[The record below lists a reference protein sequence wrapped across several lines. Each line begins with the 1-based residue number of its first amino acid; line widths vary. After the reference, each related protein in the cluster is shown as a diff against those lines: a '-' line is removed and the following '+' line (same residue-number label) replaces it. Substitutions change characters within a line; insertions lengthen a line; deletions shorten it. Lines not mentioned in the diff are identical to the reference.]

1 MAFGE
6 LLCLL
11 TKWNLEGFAIPDIK
25 HATFIQY
32 ISNFIYPI
40 SEMNSIIFYSVKIL
54 NLVQKLLLSKYYSN
68 HMNVLKFRNLMTSKT
83 KLIIEKVFC
92 DPV

>member
-1 MAFGE
+1 MAFGD

-32 ISNFIYPI
+32 ISNFIYP
-40 SEMNSIIFYSVKIL
+40 
-54 NLVQKLLLSKYYSN
+54 
-68 HMNVLKFRNLMTSKT
+68 
-83 KLIIEKVFC
+83 
-92 DPV
+92 